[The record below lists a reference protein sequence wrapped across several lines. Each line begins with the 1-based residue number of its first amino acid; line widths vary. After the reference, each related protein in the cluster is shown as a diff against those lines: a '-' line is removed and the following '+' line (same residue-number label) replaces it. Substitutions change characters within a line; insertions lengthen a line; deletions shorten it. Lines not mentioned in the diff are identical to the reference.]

1 MQCPSYDASWFFALT
16 TFIHFACDRSQR
28 AIRTRVSSAPLPHA
42 AKIKVMPAVSATAKS
57 SAPTRSPILVV
68 ISSWLIPG
76 SGHFLLGRRNRA
88 AIVFA
93 TVVIAFAIGLLM
105 RGPMFQVTST
115 GDLLSRFIQ
124 YGGFIADLATGLLY
138 FVSVWLGYAP
148 ADTAGHTADY
158 GSKFIVA
165 AGLLNILGMVDA
177 YEIATGQ
184 KD

>member
-1 MQCPSYDASWFFALT
+1 
-16 TFIHFACDRSQR
+16 
-28 AIRTRVSSAPLPHA
+28 
-42 AKIKVMPAVSATAKS
+42 
-57 SAPTRSPILVV
+57 
-68 ISSWLIPG
+68 
-76 SGHFLLGRRNRA
+76 
-88 AIVFA
+88 
-93 TVVIAFAIGLLM
+93 M
-105 RGPMFQVTST
+105 RGPMFQLTST

-138 FVSVWLGYAP
+138 FVSVWFGYAP